1 METKMGKYLKT
12 YEVSNDLSDRIL
24 MRVRQAEKRQ
34 ALFESVFS
42 YSFLSLAIL
51 SIIVS
56 GLWIYQDA
64 SQTGLWTM
72 LSLVFTDSS
81 TIFSFWKEFA
91 VSVIESV
98 PFISSSA
105 VLVSLVLIVLSVKNL
120 LVVRENGFKFSV
132 GNY

>member
-12 YEVSNDLSDRIL
+12 YEVSSSLSDRVL

-34 ALFESVFS
+34 ALLESVFS
-42 YSFLSLAIL
+42 YSFLVLAIL
-51 SIIVS
+51 AVFGS

-72 LSLVFTDSS
+72 LSLVFTDGA
-81 TIFSFWKEFA
+81 TILSFWKEFT

-105 VLVSLVLIVLSVKNL
+105 VLVSLILIVLSVKNL
-120 LVVRENGFKFSV
+120 LVVRDSSFKF
-132 GNY
+132 NIIN

>member
-1 METKMGKYLKT
+1 MGKYLKT
-12 YEVSNDLSDRIL
+12 YEVSSSLSDRVL

-34 ALFESVFS
+34 ALLESVFS
-42 YSFLSLAIL
+42 YSFLVLAIL
-51 SIIVS
+51 AVFGS

-72 LSLVFTDSS
+72 LSLVFTDGA
-81 TIFSFWKEFA
+81 TILSFWKEFT

-105 VLVSLVLIVLSVKNL
+105 VLVSLILIVLSVKNL
-120 LVVRENGFKFSV
+120 LVVRDSSFKF
-132 GNY
+132 NIIN

>member
-1 METKMGKYLKT
+1 MGKYLKT